1 MGRSKSRYDYSN
13 EKKPLENRL
22 SDASSMKTNKFDSVE
37 TKSASKHLKLK
48 QSASQY
54 ENRSFCKNNAEKQTN
69 NTLQKKIDEGIK
81 NYNIENSFQMNLLSN
96 HDNEFDLQFTS
107 NHSTILQK
115 HEEMRMSQENG
126 KKQTSYKEQRCREH
140 NKVCESICIDHLVH
154 LCSTC
159 VAVGKHKLHKIIP

>member
-22 SDASSMKTNKFDSVE
+22 SNATNKFESVE
-37 TKSASKHLKLK
+37 TKSASKQLK
-48 QSASQY
+48 QSTSHY
-54 ENRSFCKNNAEKQTN
+54 ETRSFSKNTADKQTN

-107 NHSTILQK
+107 NQSTILQK
-115 HEEMRMSQENG
+115 QEEMRQSQEQG
-126 KKQTSYKEQRCREH
+126 KKQMSYKE
-140 NKVCESICIDHLVH
+140 
-154 LCSTC
+154 
-159 VAVGKHKLHKIIP
+159 